1 MDISYNKLWNKLY
14 GMGIDKKALAE
25 LTGVSMRTIS
35 RMAENHSVSVSALE
49 KICAALNC
57 GINEIVQMVPEG
69 CANITSIDILLEMS
83 KLEEE
88 EKNMEESD
96 IKNKLT
102 SVEPMPQFSI
112 LFEDESEQSKLIA
125 KHKAWLQSIRHERP
139 NAAHPYK
146 VGVYIRYFNQTKYD
160 NYLSFHKKQFADSI
174 ALCPRWELVD
184 FYVDEGASPP
194 NMENATEWSRLL
206 EDAMDGKVD
215 LIITQKVSNVSKSM
229 DEMAICAQFL
239 AVQTPPIGIY
249 FISEDIF
256 TLASYYDEDLRSP
269 EFLPDPDWKSL
280 EERNSSEIKALLSS
294 PNP

>member
-14 GMGIDKKALAE
+14 EMGIDKKALAE

-69 CANITSIDILLEMS
+69 CANITTIDILLEMS
-83 KLEEE
+83 KPEEE

-102 SVEPMPQFSI
+102 SVEPMPQFSV

-239 AVQTPPIGIY
+239 AAQTPPIGIY